1 MKPMRLLFM
10 LEVAVNAVSG
20 PLMVFMP
27 AFVKDLLGVTEMSE
41 ETAEVS
47 RNTKC

>member
-1 MKPMRLLFM
+1 
-10 LEVAVNAVSG
+10 
-20 PLMVFMP
+20 MVFMP

-47 RNTKC
+47 RNTPNPLDLIKHNVESYV